1 MRKTLSI
8 LAVIFSVLIT
18 AQTCGFDQIQND
30 LEKRFPQIKKNR
42 QEADSKLLSTDV
54 KSYLNNIGATSKN
67 GQYTGQIYEVPVVV
81 HVITS
86 SAPSNSSLSLTDS
99 QITNWI
105 ENCNKQYAAT
115 YGNGFFNEGSG
126 SLGGNVIPIKLVLAK
141 RTPSCTATTGIV
153 RYNGSTIPG
162 YDAKGVNSDQ
172 NAGATTDQIR
182 ALAPHWPEGSYF
194 NIYVIIGFDGDK
206 SNYGLMGWCGYPTN
220 SDDYYES
227 FMKVTVVTNPNS
239 TTLAHEFGH
248 GMGLKHTFDGATGSP
263 SNNPPLATDCPTNTN
278 CLTDNDMVCDTEPG
292 ASLLSVYPTPSNAA
306 TNPCTSNKYEGVQ
319 YNIMNYTNSPRKFT
333 AGQRDRALAVFMQ
346 YRGNLTK
353 SFGGTDINSQPNI
366 PALQTASC
374 NPTGVTNP
382 GDFGI
387 GPRKV
392 TLGSIENISSPFN
405 KTTKLFYVDY
415 SLLSCSSPSVYT
427 DISDVNQSSLS
438 VEFATNPQNIKAY
451 IDYNNNGIFE
461 PTEMIGKSPGLVQIA
476 NSPYVINFTPPAN
489 AVKNT
494 YVRMRVMAD
503 YGEPNAC
510 QNLNYGQAEDYSVRI
525 TNSLATGEVTS
536 NNSDNV
542 IFVKTA
548 NKLKLDSKNKD
559 GFGTYEVYDMNGKVI
574 QKGKALKEILLK
586 KQLPKGVYIVKYE
599 NNSKKFMN

>member
-162 YDAKGVNSDQ
+162 YDANGVNSDQ